1 MIIKAHEKL
10 GNRWAEIA
18 KLLPGRTDNHIKN
31 HFNSTIRRKLK
42 MMRKPNDKD
51 YDLGNLI
58 RYGGSKEN
66 ASLNDYLG
74 GIRSHRDSDNSYDN
88 NEHSEQTG
96 KHNLPLFLF
105 YSQNPKI
112 CVDNFYF
119 YRLSFILKS

>member
-51 YDLGNLI
+51 YDLGNFI
-58 RYGGSKEN
+58 RYGGSKDN
-66 ASLNDYLG
+66 ASANEYIG
-74 GIRSHRDSDNSYDN
+74 GLRSHRDSDISYEN
-88 NEHSEQTG
+88 NENSEQTG
-96 KHNLPLFLF
+96 KHNLPLFYFILIN
-105 YSQNPKI
+105 SQNSP
-112 CVDNFYF
+112 
-119 YRLSFILKS
+119 